1 MVILK
6 IKSYFN
12 SKRQRLNTTDQ
23 LDDINKIYDQNST
36 TSKIG
41 NGLRLLKDKR
51 DLILWMFRQESIT
64 ETQLLC

>member
-1 MVILK
+1 MSIMVVLK
-6 IKSYFN
+6 IKSYLN

-36 TSKIG
+36 TSKTD

-51 DLILWMFRQESIT
+51 FNFMDV
-64 ETQLLC
+64 